1 MTIPNSSD
9 ILEAV
14 IQATP
19 DAIFVKDLDG
29 RYLLVNE
36 AFARFIGKSP
46 DDIVGRHDLE
56 LYDAA
61 TAARFLETDKQVLAT
76 GTPQTFEGLA
86 TGEAGT
92 QAYLVTKG
100 VYRDHDGKI
109 LGLYG
114 ISHDITELKRA
125 NETLEQTREAL
136 FRAQKMEAVG
146 QLTGG
151 IAHDFNNILAVI
163 LGNVDLLAVQFSKNA
178 AANELIDTIRRATM
192 HGKDLTGHLLAFSR
206 RRPLNPQPVDVNVL
220 IADIVR
226 LLGRTLGASVR
237 IALNTTADTGV
248 AMADPAALEA
258 AILNIALNAR
268 DAMPEG
274 GSLTIRTSRVD
285 VRTPPKTD
293 DDLKPGSY
301 AEIALEDTGTG
312 MPPEVAAKVFEPFFT
327 TKGGRGTGLGLAMVY
342 GFAKQ
347 SGGGVTI
354 ESAVGK
360 GTTVSIFLP
369 LADAEVESLA
379 AKPLPPSQPS
389 VSRTILVVE
398 DETEVRNIVRRQLE
412 SLGHR
417 VLVAEAAT
425 EALLLVKAGDP
436 DVLLTDVVLATGI
449 NGIELAEA
457 AAAAKPALA
466 IMFMSGYTAA
476 PQAQDRIRASGAPLL
491 SKPFS
496 TPQLERALNMLSMPA
511 AGHTRR

>member
-29 RYLLVNE
+29 RYVLVNE

-46 DDIVGRHDLE
+46 DDIIGRHDLE
-56 LYDAA
+56 LYNRE
-61 TAARFLETDKQVLAT
+61 TAERFLEADRRVLAT
-76 GTPQTFEGLA
+76 GSPQTFEGLA

-100 VYRDHDGKI
+100 VYRDRDGRI

-114 ISHDITELKRA
+114 ISHDITELKKA
-125 NETLEQTREAL
+125 TATLEQTREAL
-136 FRAQKMEAVG
+136 FRAQKMEVVG

-163 LGNVDLLAVQFSKNA
+163 LGNVDLLQVQFRKNA
-178 AANELIDTIRRATM
+178 AANELIETVRRATM

-220 IADIVR
+220 LADIVR
-226 LLGRTLGASVR
+226 LLGRTLGASTR
-237 IALNTTADTGV
+237 IAMNTSANTGV

-268 DAMPEG
+268 DAMPDG

-285 VRTPPKTD
+285 VTKPPKTD
-293 DDLKPGSY
+293 DDLKLGSY
-301 AEIALEDTGTG
+301 AEVSLEDTGTG
-312 MPPEVAAKVFEPFFT
+312 MLPEVAAKVFEPFFT

-354 ESAVGK
+354 ESAPGE
-360 GTTVSIFLP
+360 GTRVSIFLP
-369 LADAEVESLA
+369 LADADVEAFA
-379 AKPLPPSQPS
+379 AKPLPPSQPGIA
-389 VSRTILVVE
+389 RTILLVE

-412 SLGHR
+412 ALGHR
-417 VLVAEAAT
+417 VFVAEAAT

-436 DVLLTDVVLATGI
+436 DVLLTDVVLATGM
-449 NGIELAEA
+449 NGIDLADA
-457 AAAAKPALA
+457 AVAAKPALA
-466 IMFMSGYTAA
+466 VMFMSGYTAA
-476 PQAQDRIRASGAPLL
+476 AEAQDRIRASGAPLL
-491 SKPFS
+491 SKPFT
-496 TPQLERALNMLSMPA
+496 TPQLARVLNMLPSSVSPS
-511 AGHTRR
+511 RL

>member
-1 MTIPNSSD
+1 MAIPNSSD

-29 RYLLVNE
+29 RYALVNE
-36 AFARFIGKSP
+36 AFARFLGKSKDEIIGKQ
-46 DDIVGRHDLE
+46 DLE
-56 LYDAA
+56 LYDNA
-61 TAARFLETDKQVLAT
+61 TAQRFIEADKLVLTT
-76 GTPQTFEGLA
+76 GVPQTFEGLA
-86 TGEAGT
+86 TRDTGAA

-100 VYRDHDGKI
+100 VYRGHDGKI

-114 ISHDITELKRA
+114 ISHDITELKKA
-125 NETLEQTREAL
+125 TQTLEQTREAL
-136 FRAQKMEAVG
+136 FRAQKMEVVG

-163 LGNVDLLAVQFSKNA
+163 LGNVDLLQLQTPNNA
-178 AANELIDTIRRATM
+178 SANELIDTIRRATM

-220 IADIVR
+220 IAEIVR
-226 LLGRTLGASVR
+226 LLGRTLGASIR
-237 IALNTTADTGV
+237 IAMNTSAKTGV

-268 DAMPEG
+268 DAMPDG
-274 GSLTIRTSRVD
+274 GTLTIRTSRVD
-285 VRTPPKTD
+285 VSRPPKTD
-293 DDLKPGSY
+293 EDLKLGSY

-354 ESAVGK
+354 ESTVGK

-369 LADAEVESLA
+369 LADADVEALA
-379 AKPLPPSQPS
+379 AKPLPPSQPG
-389 VSRTILVVE
+389 VARTILLVE

-417 VLVAEAAT
+417 VFVAEAAT
-425 EALLLVKAGDP
+425 EALLLVQAGDP
-436 DVLLTDVVLATGI
+436 DILLTDVVLATGM
-449 NGIELAEA
+449 NGIDLAEA
-457 AAAAKPALA
+457 ATTARPGLA
-466 IMFMSGYTAA
+466 VMFMSGYTAA
-476 PQAQDRIRASGAPLL
+476 PEAQERIRASGAPLL
-491 SKPFS
+491 SKPFT
-496 TPQLERALNMLSMPA
+496 TPQLERALNGLGLPA
-511 AGHTRR
+511 SQKS